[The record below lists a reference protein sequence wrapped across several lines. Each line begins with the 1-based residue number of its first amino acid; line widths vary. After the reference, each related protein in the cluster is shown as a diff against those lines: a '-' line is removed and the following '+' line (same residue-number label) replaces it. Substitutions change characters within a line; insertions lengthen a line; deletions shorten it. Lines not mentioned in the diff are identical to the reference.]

1 MNSET
6 ANLILDILVNAV
18 QFYSAKRMLDFLFDR
33 ENCRLKHMWILCG
46 AACVGVALMEKT
58 FGSSGRSVVTNL
70 AVLLLMTMAYRG
82 NVWKRLL
89 YTSMIYTLNIA
100 VLGILVFCFTG
111 HTYVPSNRIYECAAS
126 LVVLLLSVVLEKMVS
141 KKAEIELPM
150 FYRGVLGVVPFTSLV
165 SLCYLAMTE
174 SQQGETIIFVSGWI
188 LIMNLVIYSLHHVL
202 AQFYL
207 EKIEKNM
214 FEQMVNV
221 YAYQLELAQES
232 QDRIAALR
240 HDMKHH
246 MMELALMI
254 KEEENPDAVRYLK
267 EMNRFMLNP
276 REYAATGNKELDGV
290 LNYLLRDAKE
300 TLEHVN
306 NDIRVPEK
314 SCWKDFTL
322 CVILGNLL
330 DNAIREAKKS
340 EEKYLEV
347 HIRSRKGI
355 LLMDIENS
363 YSGEIQ
369 EENHRFQTTQNNAA
383 FHGIGLENV
392 KRIVW
397 ENRGEMDIHY
407 ENNRFHVKVLLYENV

>member
-1 MNSET
+1 
-6 ANLILDILVNAV
+6 
-18 QFYSAKRMLDFLFDR
+18 
-33 ENCRLKHMWILCG
+33 
-46 AACVGVALMEKT
+46 
-58 FGSSGRSVVTNL
+58 
-70 AVLLLMTMAYRG
+70 
-82 NVWKRLL
+82 
-89 YTSMIYTLNIA
+89 
-100 VLGILVFCFTG
+100 
-111 HTYVPSNRIYECAAS
+111 
-126 LVVLLLSVVLEKMVS
+126 
-141 KKAEIELPM
+141 
-150 FYRGVLGVVPFTSLV
+150 
-165 SLCYLAMTE
+165 
-174 SQQGETIIFVSGWI
+174 
-188 LIMNLVIYSLHHVL
+188 
-202 AQFYL
+202 
-207 EKIEKNM
+207 M

-306 NDIRVPEK
+306 IDIRVPEK